1 MDINEVDDIITEL
14 ENLAGPPAKPLA
26 EMSFEERWNY
36 ELDVKGWVALNFT
49 GWVRDTVILAAD
61 ENVKTPAGYA
71 VYTLKEFEMI
81 VRSGAMKSDMHLVH
95 YAKKHYGA
103 VITQITEK
111 RMRVQPRAAVIKGVE
126 NVSHR
131 LCRNH
136 PALPG
141 WGEDSRYRQIFLLF
155 PRRQL
160 VMC

>member
-1 MDINEVDDIITEL
+1 MANFAEKYMDINEVDDIITEL
-14 ENLAGPPAKPLA
+14 ENLAGPPAKPLD
-26 EMSFEERWNY
+26 EMGFEERWHY
-36 ELDVKGWVALNFT
+36 ELDVKGWVALSFT

-111 RMRVQPRAAVIKGVE
+111 SNCRVQQTG
-126 NVSHR
+126 R
-131 LCRNH
+131 L
-136 PALPG
+136 L
-141 WGEDSRYRQIFLLF
+141 
-155 PRRQL
+155 
-160 VMC
+160 